1 MEENKIVIRHLKTS
15 CFNFD
20 WPRDSDEKTRLKNK
34 IKKLLS

>member
-1 MEENKIVIRHLKTS
+1 MEENKIVITHPKTS